1 MASKSI
7 AIEQGLVASCSLFK
21 LLSDKTR
28 LQIVL
33 ALAQGECTVTSLCRD
48 LKLPQPTVSHHLG
61 LLRMSRLIVNKRH
74 GKQVIYSLGSQA
86 KGGKGVVTFA
96 VPPFTV
102 TVETP

>member
-1 MASKSI
+1 MAKSNSS
-7 AIEQGLVASCSLFK
+7 EQGLASACSLFK

-33 ALAQGECTVTSLCRD
+33 HLAQSECTVTGLCKD

-61 LLRMSRLIVNKRH
+61 LLRMNRLIVNKRN

-86 KGGKGVVTFA
+86 KCVKSGLKFSVAPYSVSLDIN
-96 VPPFTV
+96 
-102 TVETP
+102 